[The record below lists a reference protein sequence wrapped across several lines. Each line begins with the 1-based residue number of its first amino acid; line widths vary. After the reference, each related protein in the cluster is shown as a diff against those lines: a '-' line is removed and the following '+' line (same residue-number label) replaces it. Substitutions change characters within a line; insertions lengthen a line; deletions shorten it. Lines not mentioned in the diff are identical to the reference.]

1 MKRLNENKIDKLF
14 KDGLSGPKEE
24 VSFNEAD
31 WVAMEKMLDKKSG
44 KNTVLFRLMYYTSG
58 IAALLLL
65 AYALFWLPQKKDED
79 KRRPRVAKNQ
89 EIKKQHNGQS
99 EQPGKVPAMELA
111 ASNHNI
117 GRVEKVPVAAS
128 KSFFSLSAVR
138 NGRYVAKNDS
148 GQSLANSPSND
159 TAVNLLA
166 SGSVQ
171 SQIDSGI
178 VMANQSLV
186 DSGQLLEKPEQP
198 LPVKAPKLKT
208 NNGFKPVLSLAI
220 VGAPDV
226 NGVSSLN
233 GAKAGAN
240 LGIQLSVQLL
250 PKLSVTSGIAYAVK
264 RYSASAGQYESSYK
278 SSTPVTYIDAN
289 CKVLDVPLNV
299 NYQLYKKGNN
309 ALQLGTGLS
318 SYWMLRENYEFEYA
332 NNAPSFYINVA
343 NQNRH
348 LLGVLNFNATYQR
361 QLGHGINALVQ
372 PYYKVPLTGIG
383 NGRVNLRSAGVA
395 FGVGINM
402 NQLFRKPK

>member
-65 AYALFWLPQKKDED
+65 AYALFWLPHKNNED
-79 KRRPRVAKNQ
+79 KRRQKVAKNQ
-89 EIKKQHNGQS
+89 ELKKQHNGQS

-117 GRVEKVPVAAS
+117 GRVKMAPVAAG
-128 KSFFSLSAVR
+128 KSFFSLSAAR
-138 NGRYVAKNDS
+138 NGRYVVEKDS
-148 GQSLANSPSND
+148 EQSLASLSSND

-166 SGSVQ
+166 LGSIQ

-178 VMANQSLV
+178 VVAKQPLV
-186 DSGQLLEKPEQP
+186 DSSQLQEMPGQP
-198 LPVKAPKLKT
+198 LPVRAPKLKIY
-208 NNGFKPVLSLAI
+208 NGFKPVLSLAI

-250 PKLSVTSGIAYAVK
+250 PKLSITTGVAYAVK
-264 RYSASAGQYESSYK
+264 RYSASAGQYESNYQ
-278 SSTPVTYIDAN
+278 SSTPITYIDAN

-309 ALQLGTGLS
+309 ALHLGTGLS

-332 NNAPSFYINVA
+332 NNVPSFYINVA

-361 QLGHGINALVQ
+361 HLGNGINAIFQ

-383 NGRVNLRSAGVA
+383 NGRVSLRSAGVA
-395 FGVGINM
+395 FGVGVNM